1 MAPPRG
7 RRKKA
12 TAAVVNKSAIPSSDE
27 AILEPNP
34 APETTN
40 NFSSIDPKDLNK
52 DDETVTSQLNKVSA
66 NMEIDES
73 LLQSSEHD
81 NAAMPTIEADNQ
93 LLYEGDDGFS
103 ADVNN
108 ELSYAPEDVDALLG
122 DDDNEDVANAVEEY
136 ATEEDVVYDQ
146 GQDGSEYIETA
157 EEEGVDTSESQDDSK
172 EKSKLVKTT
181 YHYVNDKSE
190 EMAMP
195 GNIWG
200 SETFEFLFERLLDI
214 LYF

>member
-27 AILEPNP
+27 AIVEANP

-40 NFSSIDPKDLNK
+40 NFSSIDPKDLDK
-52 DDETVTSQLNKVSA
+52 DEETVSAQLNKVSG

-122 DDDNEDVANAVEEY
+122 DDDNEDVDNAVEEY

-146 GQDGSEYIETA
+146 EQDVTEYTETA
-157 EEEGVDTSESQDDSK
+157 EEEGVDTSESQEDSK

-190 EMAMP
+190 EMPMP

-200 SETFEFLFERLLDI
+200 AESSELLFE
-214 LYF
+214 

>member
-27 AILEPNP
+27 AIVEANP

-40 NFSSIDPKDLNK
+40 NFSSIDPKDLDK

-66 NMEIDES
+66 SMEIDES
-73 LLQSSEHD
+73 LLHSSEHD

-122 DDDNEDVANAVEEY
+122 DDDNEDGDNAVEEY